1 MVSRYG
7 KDMLEAVQCGLKAE
21 PPPQRPRHPR
31 PEQDYLDRLD
41 GLKEWRKQVGKR
53 MGVESD
59 IILPRDVLE
68 DIAASDPQD
77 LKTLGK
83 VMATVPWRFER
94 FGNDI
99 LKVLADSKQPVPEA

>member
-1 MVSRYG
+1 MQR
-7 KDMLEAVQCGLKAE
+7 GLKAE

-53 MGVESD
+53 MEVESD

-68 DIAASDPQD
+68 DIAARDPQD
-77 LKTLGK
+77 LAALGK
-83 VMATVPWRFER
+83 VMEIVPWRFER
-94 FGNDI
+94 FGDDI
-99 LKVLADSKQPVPEA
+99 LKLLVDLKQPVPEA